1 MAQVK
6 RAPLYTHIIP
16 KHHTYRLTEIEALM
30 YTDIFG
36 KKRYKINLHT
46 HTTVSDGRRTP
57 EEVARIYREEGYDA
71 VALTDHWKFGSEGEI
86 DGLKIISG
94 VEYNLPDEDTRTGL
108 FHVVAIG
115 MERDPHIPN
124 DRTVTEQNLIDVI
137 HSVGGL
143 AILAHPAWSL
153 NTPDQILKLH
163 GFDATE
169 IYNSV
174 SEAHM
179 SRRPDSSLIIDMI
192 GAQGCLMPLLAVDDA
207 HYYDG
212 DACRGFIML
221 EADSLDQKDI
231 VNAVREGKFYASQGP
246 EVHLLREGDELVVKC
261 SPASEIVFFSDAVW
275 TPRVFVGEGLTE
287 ARYTPRSHETFI
299 RAEVTDKD
307 GKRAWT
313 CPIKLEE
320 GSV

>member
-1 MAQVK
+1 
-6 RAPLYTHIIP
+6 
-16 KHHTYRLTEIEALM
+16 M

-46 HTTVSDGRRTP
+46 HTTVSDGKKTP
-57 EEVARIYREEGYDA
+57 EEVARIYKNAGYDA
-71 VALTDHWKFGSEGEI
+71 VAFTDHWKFGAESELE
-86 DGLKIISG
+86 GLKILSG
-94 VEYNLPDEDTRTGL
+94 VEYNLPGENTKDGL
-108 FHVVAIG
+108 FHVVAVG
-115 MERDPHIPN
+115 MDKDPHIPN
-124 DRTVTEQNLIDVI
+124 DKTVTEQNLVDVI

-153 NTPDQILKLH
+153 NTPSQILKFH

-179 SRRPDSSLIIDMI
+179 SRRPDSSLIVDML

-212 DACRGFIML
+212 DECRGFIML
-221 EADSLDQKDI
+221 EADSLDQAD
-231 VNAVREGKFYASQGP
+231 VVSAVREGKFYASQGP
-246 EVHLLREGDELVVKC
+246 EVHLLREGDEFVVKC
-261 SPASEIVFFSDAVW
+261 SPASEIVFLSDCVW
-275 TPRVFVGEGLTE
+275 SPRVFVGDGLTE
-287 ARYTPRSHETFI
+287 ARYKPLNFETFI
-299 RAEVTDKD
+299 RAEITDKN
-307 GKRAWT
+307 GKRAWS
-313 CPIKLEE
+313 CPIKIEE

>member
-1 MAQVK
+1 
-6 RAPLYTHIIP
+6 
-16 KHHTYRLTEIEALM
+16 M
-30 YTDIFG
+30 YTDILG

-46 HTTVSDGRRTP
+46 HTTVSDGKKSP
-57 EEVARIYREEGYDA
+57 EEVARIYKNAGYDA
-71 VALTDHWKFGSEGEI
+71 IALTDHWRFGAEGEI
-86 DGLKIISG
+86 EGLKIISG
-94 VEYNLPDEDTRTGL
+94 LEYNLPDENTKDGL

-124 DRTVTEQNLIDVI
+124 DKTVTEQNLIDVI

-153 NTPDQILKLH
+153 NTPEQILKFD

-179 SRRPDSSLIIDMI
+179 SRRPDSSLVVDML
-192 GAQGCLMPLLAVDDA
+192 GAQGCLMPLLAVDDT

-212 DACRGFIML
+212 DECRGFIML
-221 EADSLDQKDI
+221 AADSLDQKDVVSAI
-231 VNAVREGKFYASQGP
+231 RDGKLYASQGP
-246 EVHLLREGDELVVKC
+246 EVHLIREGDEFVVKC

-275 TPRVFVGEGLTE
+275 CPRVFTGDGLTE
-287 ARYTPRSHETFI
+287 ARYTPRDFETFI
-299 RAEVTDKD
+299 RAEITDAD
-307 GKRAWT
+307 GKRAWS
-313 CPIKLEE
+313 CPIKIKE